1 MIFLLKDL
9 GGKGGGV
16 ACLSAVP
23 LELVRNRFHTC
34 FLLLNVLL
42 SAFQA
47 TMGTT
52 HHPRFNDIAR

>member
-16 ACLSAVP
+16 ACMSAVP
-23 LELVRNRFHTC
+23 LELARNRFHTC
-34 FLLLNVLL
+34 FLFLNVLL

-52 HHPRFNDIAR
+52 QHP

>member
-52 HHPRFNDIAR
+52 QHP